1 MNASLNAAS
10 AELVAAVAD
19 AEIGE
24 DMRSISLRNDGGES
38 GGSSG
43 LKGYC
48 AGDDGTFQEDMRVEA
63 DWKNYGTFYP
73 GKVKDVNRDGT
84 YDIKYDDGFTE
95 KRVKLKN
102 VQEMET
108 KQKKPPKDDP
118 ACQVLDGLEKIKKNV
133 KKANEDVSAWLA
145 SQRAKR
151 AGKLPEV
158 TPPPLKV
165 EDTSAPAPAVAGAP
179 AE

>member
-73 GKVKDVNRDGT
+73 GKVKDVNKDGT

-95 KRVKLKN
+95 KRV
-102 VQEMET
+102 
-108 KQKKPPKDDP
+108 
-118 ACQVLDGLEKIKKNV
+118 KIKKNV

>member
-73 GKVKDVNRDGT
+73 GKDK
-84 YDIKYDDGFTE
+84 
-95 KRVKLKN
+95 
-102 VQEMET
+102 
-108 KQKKPPKDDP
+108 
-118 ACQVLDGLEKIKKNV
+118 
-133 KKANEDVSAWLA
+133 DVSAWLA
-145 SQRAKR
+145 NQRAKR
-151 AGKLPEV
+151 SGKLPEV
-158 TPPPLKV
+158 TPPPIKV
-165 EDTSAPAPAVAGAP
+165 EKAPAPAPAGAP
-179 AE
+179 AEATPVKSDDPDKNAKLEKLKAKLAAKDE

>member
-73 GKVKDVNRDGT
+73 GKVTDVNKDGT
-84 YDIKYDDGFTE
+84 YDVKYDDGFTE
-95 KRVKLKN
+95 KRIKPKNIDVVEEVKK
-102 VQEMET
+102 T
-108 KQKKPPKDDP
+108 SPKDDP
-118 ACQVLDGLEKIKKNV
+118 ACEVLDGLEKVKKKI
-133 KKANEDVSAWLA
+133 KKANDDVSAW
-145 SQRAKR
+145 
-151 AGKLPEV
+151 P
-158 TPPPLKV
+158 
-165 EDTSAPAPAVAGAP
+165 
-179 AE
+179 